1 MTIASYKFSEEISYS
16 AHEYCFFLILNLK
29 KMLFLIVLVMTH
41 TRFRVNPHSMVTWMS
56 RNSLLEAE
64 TWRLSDCNWTWT
76 QNHLVVNWTLNH
88 LAKLEK
94 KMLFLS
100 NHIYTWDLKE
110 ALGNLWAKSS
120 LNAVIYIMRKR
131 QSHQ

>member
-1 MTIASYKFSEEISYS
+1 MTIASYKFSEEISYF

-64 TWRLSDCNWTWT
+64 IWRLSDCNWTWT

-120 LNAVIYIMRKR
+120 LNAVIYIMRKI

>member
-1 MTIASYKFSEEISYS
+1 MTIASYKFSEEISYF

-29 KMLFLIVLVMTH
+29 KMLFLIVLAMTH

-64 TWRLSDCNWTWT
+64 IWRLSDCNWTWT

>member
-1 MTIASYKFSEEISYS
+1 MTIASYKFSEEISYF

-29 KMLFLIVLVMTH
+29 KMLFLIVLAMTH

-56 RNSLLEAE
+56 RNFLLEAE
-64 TWRLSDCNWTWT
+64 IWRLSDCNWTWT